1 MSKILNFALTIF
13 LTLIAVAV
21 IKSVIVGIDL
31 ESIGATAVEVAMWE
45 IMPVAI
51 LISLFIVSLTSLV
64 RGNNKKEDKK

>member
-21 IKSVIVGIDL
+21 IKSVIAGIDL
-31 ESIGATAVEVAMWE
+31 EGIGATEVEIAMWE

-64 RGNNKKEDKK
+64 RGYKKKEEKK